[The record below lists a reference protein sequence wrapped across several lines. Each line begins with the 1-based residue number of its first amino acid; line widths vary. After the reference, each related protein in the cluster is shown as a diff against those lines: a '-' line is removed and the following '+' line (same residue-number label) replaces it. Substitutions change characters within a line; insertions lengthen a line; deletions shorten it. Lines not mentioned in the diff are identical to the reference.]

1 MQAVLRE
8 EEGMLLQVSVQL
20 ANLTNEF
27 VIGSVHLTQ
36 PSGIISC
43 RETLNQEC
51 DEGPVNADHS
61 ECITVQ

>member
-1 MQAVLRE
+1 VQAVLRG

-27 VIGSVHLTQ
+27 VIGSVCLTQ

-43 RETLNQEC
+43 RETLNQER

-61 ECITVQ
+61 ECIKVQ

>member
-1 MQAVLRE
+1 
-8 EEGMLLQVSVQL
+8 MLLQVSVQL

-27 VIGSVHLTQ
+27 VIGSVRLTQ

-43 RETLNQEC
+43 RETLNQER
-51 DEGPVNADHS
+51 DEGPVNADYS